1 MFPSQA
7 PIVLFFNYQRRE
19 LLDTLCISYSN
30 AAGRTNGN
38 FFLFPKVL
46 FLICD
51 ALTRNKRNSTFEAV
65 FFAWL

>member
-38 FFLFPKVL
+38 FFYFQ
-46 FLICD
+46 
-51 ALTRNKRNSTFEAV
+51 EY
-65 FFAWL
+65 FF